1 MRDEGMNT
9 RHERDRIPELTPR
22 PSNFPPP
29 STLMPSRQT
38 GLNQGGAALHTHRH
52 TRAWPII

>member
-29 STLMPSRQT
+29 SPRMPSRQASIK
-38 GLNQGGAALHTHRH
+38 AAPRFTHTD
-52 TRAWPII
+52 TRARGQ